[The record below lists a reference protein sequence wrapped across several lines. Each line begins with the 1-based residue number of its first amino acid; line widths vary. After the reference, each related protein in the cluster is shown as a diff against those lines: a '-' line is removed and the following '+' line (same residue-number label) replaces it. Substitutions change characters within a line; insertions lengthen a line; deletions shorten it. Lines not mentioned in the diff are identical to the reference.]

1 MANSEDD
8 NKPTGQEPEETAEPA
23 EVKSKGQL
31 LIDALRGTADL
42 PFTTDE
48 IMAMTRGELD

>member
-42 PFTTDE
+42 RFTKDE
-48 IMAMTRGELD
+48 IIAMTRGELD